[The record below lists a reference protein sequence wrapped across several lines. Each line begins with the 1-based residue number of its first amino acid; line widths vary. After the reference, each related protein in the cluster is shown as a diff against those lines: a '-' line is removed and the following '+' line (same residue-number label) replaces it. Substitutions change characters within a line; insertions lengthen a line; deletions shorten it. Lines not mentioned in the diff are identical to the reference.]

1 MFTSIPDSRRE
12 AVERALLGAFGT
24 TTLDSVVPISG
35 GLSGAGLF
43 RIRVGGIAYVLRI
56 EPPAHSFG
64 DPARGFVCMRTAAE
78 AFLAPRVR
86 YADPADG
93 VVIMDLVAQQSLA
106 QDYPGDGR
114 PLIVELAQAVRTLH
128 ATPPFPPL
136 VDYMAGMQMVIGQ
149 QLQSGLLDP
158 SVFQALLGHFAELA
172 AVYRTADADLVSS
185 HNDLNPGNVLY
196 DGTRLWLVDWEA
208 SFLADRYVDLATVA
222 GWFTHDAT
230 GENLLLSTYFG
241 IVPTPEQR
249 ARFTVMQQV
258 NHVFY
263 GMIML
268 NGAAA
273 ERPGIRLP
281 DQDLSGPSLGA
292 LRERLATGDFTL
304 QAWDDRIAYGKAR
317 LAEALTGMQ
326 SPAFGDAIKRLAA

>member
-1 MFTSIPDSRRE
+1 MLTSIPQTRRE
-12 AVERALLGAFGT
+12 AVARALMGAFGT
-24 TTLDSVVPISG
+24 TDLDGATPISG

-43 RIRVGGIAYVLRI
+43 RIRVGGIAYVLRV
-56 EPPAHSFG
+56 EPPAHNFG

-93 VVIMDLVAQQSLA
+93 IVIMDLVDQRSLA
-106 QDYPGDGR
+106 LDYPGDGK
-114 PLIVELAQAVRTLH
+114 PLIVELAQAVRVLH

-136 VDYMAGMQMVIGQ
+136 VDYMDGMQMVIGQ

-158 SVFQALLGHFAELA
+158 SVFRDLLARYGELA
-172 AVYRTADADLVSS
+172 AVYRTADADRVSS

-208 SFLADRYVDLATVA
+208 SFLADRYVDLATIA
-222 GWFTHDAT
+222 GWFTRDQVEEA
-230 GENLLLSTYFG
+230 LLLTSYFG
-241 IVPTPEQR
+241 AVPTPEQH
-249 ARFTVMQQV
+249 ARFTVMRQV

-273 ERPGIRLP
+273 ERPGVRLA
-281 DQDLSGPSLGA
+281 DQDLAGPSLST
-292 LRERLATGDFTL
+292 LRGRLASGDFTL
-304 QAWDDRIAYGKAR
+304 QAWDDRISYGKAR
-317 LAEALTGMQ
+317 LSEALAGLQ
-326 SPAFGDAIKRLAA
+326 SAGFKQALQYLAA

>member
-1 MFTSIPDSRRE
+1 MFTSIPDFKRE

-24 TTLDSVVPISG
+24 TTLDAVAPISG

-56 EPPAHSFG
+56 EPPMHGFG
-64 DPARGFVCMRTAAE
+64 DPARGFVCMRVAAD

-86 YADPADG
+86 YADTADG

-106 QDYPGDGR
+106 LDYPGDGK

-128 ATPPFPPL
+128 ATPAFPPL

-158 SVFQALLGHFAELA
+158 SVLQDLLRNFAELA

-208 SFLADRYVDLATVA
+208 SFLADRYVDLATIA
-222 GWFTHDAT
+222 GWFTHDAA
-230 GENLLLSTYFG
+230 GEDLLLSTYFG
-241 IVPTPEQR
+241 TAPTPEQH
-249 ARFTVMQQV
+249 ARFTVMRQV

-273 ERPGIRLP
+273 ERPGVRLP

-292 LRERLATGDFTL
+292 LRERLATGDFSL
-304 QAWDDRIAYGKAR
+304 QAWDDRITYGKAR
-317 LAEALTGMQ
+317 LSEALSGMQ
-326 SPAFGDAIKRLAA
+326 SPAFGEAIKRLAA

>member
-1 MFTSIPDSRRE
+1 MLTSIPETRIE
-12 AVERALLGAFGT
+12 AVDRALMGAFGT
-24 TTLDSVVPISG
+24 MVLESVTPISG
-35 GLSGAGLF
+35 GLSGSGLF

-56 EPPAHSFG
+56 EPPVHSFG

-93 VVIMDLVAQQSLA
+93 VAIMDLVAQRSLA
-106 QDYPGDGR
+106 LDYPGDGK
-114 PLIVELAQAVRTLH
+114 PLIIELAQAVRSLH
-128 ATPPFPPL
+128 ATAPFPPL
-136 VDYMAGMQMVIGQ
+136 VDYMDGMQMVIGQ

-158 SVFQALLGHFAELA
+158 SVFRVLLGHYGELA
-172 AVYRTADADLVSS
+172 AVYRTTDSDRVSS

-196 DGTRLWLVDWEA
+196 DGSRLWLVDWEA
-208 SFLADRYVDLATVA
+208 SFLADRYVDLATIA
-222 GWFTHDAT
+222 GWFIHDQA
-230 GENLLLSTYFG
+230 GEDLLLGTYFG
-241 IVPTPEQR
+241 AAPTPEQH

-273 ERPGIRLP
+273 ERPGVRMR
-281 DQDLSGPSLGA
+281 DQDLSGPSLTA
-292 LRERLATGDFTL
+292 LRARLTTGDFTL

-317 LAEALTGMQ
+317 LAEAVTGMQ
-326 SPAFGDAIKRLAA
+326 AQPFKNALRHLSA

>member
-1 MFTSIPDSRRE
+1 MSTSIPEPRRD
-12 AVERALLGAFGT
+12 AVDRALIGAFGT
-24 TTLDSVVPISG
+24 TVLDSVAAISG

-56 EPPAHSFG
+56 EPPAHNFG
-64 DPARGFVCMRTAAE
+64 DPARGFVCMQAAAD

-93 VVIMDLVAQQSLA
+93 VVIMDLIAQKSLTL
-106 QDYPGDGR
+106 DYPGDGG
-114 PLIVELAQAVRTLH
+114 PLIVELAQAVRVLH

-149 QLQSGLLDP
+149 QLQSSVLDP
-158 SVFQALLGHFAELA
+158 SVFHELLDRYGELA
-172 AVYRTADADLVSS
+172 AVYRTAESDRVSS

-222 GWFTHDAT
+222 GWFTHDAA
-230 GENLLLSTYFG
+230 GEDLLLRTYFG
-241 IVPTPEQR
+241 APPTPEQR
-249 ARFTVMQQV
+249 ARFTVMRQV

-268 NGAAA
+268 KGAAA
-273 ERPGIRLP
+273 ERPGVRLS
-281 DQDLSGPSLGA
+281 DADLSGPSLGD
-292 LRERLATGDFTL
+292 LRQRLSTGDFTL
-304 QAWDDRIAYGKAR
+304 QAWDDRVAYGKAR
-317 LAEALTGMQ
+317 LSEALTGLQ
-326 SPAFGDAIKRLAA
+326 GEAYRDAISRLAG

>member
-1 MFTSIPDSRRE
+1 MLTSIPETRIE
-12 AVERALLGAFGT
+12 AVGRALMGAFGT
-24 TTLDSVVPISG
+24 MVLESVTPISG
-35 GLSGAGLF
+35 GLSGSGLF

-56 EPPAHSFG
+56 EPAVHSFG

-93 VVIMDLVAQQSLA
+93 VAIMDLVAQRSLA
-106 QDYPGDGR
+106 LDYPGDGK
-114 PLIVELAQAVRTLH
+114 PLIIELAQAVRSLH
-128 ATPPFPPL
+128 ATAPFPPL
-136 VDYMAGMQMVIGQ
+136 VDYMDGMQMVIGQ

-158 SVFQALLGHFAELA
+158 SVFRVLLGHYGELA
-172 AVYRTADADLVSS
+172 AVYRTTDSDRVSS

-196 DGTRLWLVDWEA
+196 DGSRLWLVDWEA
-208 SFLADRYVDLATVA
+208 SFLADRYVDLATIA
-222 GWFTHDAT
+222 GWFIHDQA
-230 GENLLLSTYFG
+230 GEDLLLGTYFG
-241 IVPTPEQR
+241 AAPTPEQH

-273 ERPGIRLP
+273 ERPGVRMR
-281 DQDLSGPSLGA
+281 DQDLSGPSLTA
-292 LRERLATGDFTL
+292 LRARLTTGDFTL

-317 LAEALTGMQ
+317 LAEAVTGMQ
-326 SPAFGDAIKRLAA
+326 AQPFKNALRHLSV